1 MTDKKYVNIALIV
14 VFFVSL
20 FISLN
25 SVIFEPNFQLDQAI
39 ARVGEKEIS
48 RQRFEEIIKVL
59 DDQSNSELT
68 LEKKNLIR
76 ERLIDEELLIQRAI
90 ELDLVRNDS
99 LVKGNVIQTMF
110 QHIINSNE
118 LVEPS
123 EAELREYFSK
133 EKNYFSSGRR
143 YKLKNY
149 TFRNLDDAET
159 AINLLNQ
166 SDLESFLKLVETES
180 AIDLPNVFLSPQKIR
195 DYLGPKVLDELPSLE
210 KGGFSN
216 IFEINEVP
224 SIVICIDILL
234 DNNPKFE
241 EIAEQIKNKFIRD
254 REDSLVKE
262 YIENLRNFYEIEKY
276 SF

>member
-1 MTDKKYVNIALIV
+1 MIDKKYVNIALIV

-25 SVIFEPNFQLDQAI
+25 SVIFETNFQLDQAI

-48 RQRFEEIIKVL
+48 RQKFEEIIKVL
-59 DDQSNSELT
+59 DDQSKSELT

-110 QHIINSNE
+110 QYIINSNE
-118 LVEPS
+118 LAEPS

-133 EKNYFSSGRR
+133 EKNYFSSGKRF
-143 YKLKNY
+143 KLKNY
-149 TFRNLDDAET
+149 TFRNLNDAET
-159 AINLLNQ
+159 ARNSLIQGN
-166 SDLESFLKLVETES
+166 LESFLKLVETENS
-180 AIDLPNVFLSPQKIR
+180 IDLPNVFLTPQKIR
-195 DYLGPKVLDELPSLE
+195 DYLGPKVLEELPSLE

-216 IFEINEVP
+216 IFEINQVP
-224 SIVICIDILL
+224 SIVICIDVLL

-241 EIAEQIKNKFIRD
+241 EIIDQIKNKFIRD

-262 YIENLRNFYEIEKY
+262 YVENLRNFYEIEKY

>member
-1 MTDKKYVNIALIV
+1 MIDKKYVNIALIV

-25 SVIFEPNFQLDQAI
+25 SVIFETNFQLNQAI

-110 QHIINSNE
+110 QYIINSNE
-118 LVEPS
+118 LAEPS

-180 AIDLPNVFLSPQKIR
+180 AIDLPNVFLSTQKIR

-224 SIVICIDILL
+224 SIVICIDVLL

>member
-1 MTDKKYVNIALIV
+1 MIDKKYVNIALIV

-20 FISLN
+20 FISLS
-25 SVIFEPNFQLDQAI
+25 SVIFETNFQLDQAI

-48 RQRFEEIIKVL
+48 RQRFEEIIQVL

-159 AINLLNQ
+159 AINFLNQ
-166 SDLESFLKLVETES
+166 SNLESFLKLVETES
-180 AIDLPNVFLSPQKIR
+180 AIDLPNVFLSTQKIR

-241 EIAEQIKNKFIRD
+241 EIAEQVKNKFIRD

-262 YIENLRNFYEIEKY
+262 YIKNLRNFYEIEKY

>member
-1 MTDKKYVNIALIV
+1 MIDKKYVNIALIV
-14 VFFVSL
+14 TFFVSL

-25 SVIFEPNFQLDQAI
+25 SVIFETNFQLDQAI

-59 DDQSNSELT
+59 DDQSNLELT

-110 QHIINSNE
+110 QYIINSNE

-149 TFRNLDDAET
+149 TFRNLNDAET
-159 AINLLNQ
+159 AINFINQ

-180 AIDLPNVFLSPQKIR
+180 AIDLPTVFLTPQKIR

>member
-1 MTDKKYVNIALIV
+1 MIDKKYVNIALIV

-25 SVIFEPNFQLDQAI
+25 SVIFETNFQLDQAI

-149 TFRNLDDAET
+149 TFRNLNDAET
-159 AINLLNQ
+159 AINFLNQ
-166 SDLESFLKLVETES
+166 SNLESFLKIVETES
-180 AIDLPNVFLSPQKIR
+180 VIDLPNVFLTPQKIR
-195 DYLGPKVLDELPSLE
+195 DYLGTQVLDELPSLE

-234 DNNPKFE
+234 DKNPKFE

>member
-1 MTDKKYVNIALIV
+1 MIDKKYVNIALIV

-25 SVIFEPNFQLDQAI
+25 SVIFETNFQLEQAI

-110 QHIINSNE
+110 QHIINSSE

-166 SDLESFLKLVETES
+166 SDLESFLKLVESES
-180 AIDLPNVFLSPQKIR
+180 AIDLPNVFLSTQKIR

>member
-1 MTDKKYVNIALIV
+1 MIDKKYVNIALIV

-25 SVIFEPNFQLDQAI
+25 SVIFETNFQLDQAI

-99 LVKGNVIQTMF
+99 LVRGNVIQTMF
-110 QHIINSNE
+110 QYIINSNE

-149 TFRNLDDAET
+149 TFRNLNDAET

-180 AIDLPNVFLSPQKIR
+180 AIDLPNVFLTPQKIR

>member
-1 MTDKKYVNIALIV
+1 MIDKKYVNIALIV

-25 SVIFEPNFQLDQAI
+25 SVIFETNFQLDQAI

-180 AIDLPNVFLSPQKIR
+180 AIDLPNVFLSTQKIR